1 MGYHVI
7 LIVAINVTINSNS
20 SLAKEQEEDD
30 LVTDMIIRCYQVD
43 SSKTNRNVDA
53 LNRAELFVNCRLM
66 SEVWSEG

>member
-20 SLAKEQEEDD
+20 SPAKEQEEDD

-43 SSKTNRNVDA
+43 SSKANRNVDA